1 MTNSGRI
8 LQMHTH
14 KHNACKGRV
23 KNVFT
28 CVLCFTKSISLK
40 SKLFIFYSQ
49 SRCGSC
55 LFDENHTMFQCS
67 LCKWFNWKASCIW
80 SQTINPKTKWMQ
92 DFAIVK
98 CEEKIDKFNKSI
110 FDSRG
115 VRHVVQSAQGPWCR
129 SSLDEMHK
137 WSRGATVPAAILL
150 HLDGPVVQSGPRS
163 PSILMDQPSS
173 STPIVHSLTSLISPL
188 DIQKTGFSF
197 RSGFQCTFYLH
208 FHYWHVSCK
217 FEDSSN
223 GDNLSW
229 EILLLFLHFSI

>member
-1 MTNSGRI
+1 
-8 LQMHTH
+8 
-14 KHNACKGRV
+14 
-23 KNVFT
+23 
-28 CVLCFTKSISLK
+28 
-40 SKLFIFYSQ
+40 
-49 SRCGSC
+49 
-55 LFDENHTMFQCS
+55 
-67 LCKWFNWKASCIW
+67 
-80 SQTINPKTKWMQ
+80 MQ

-115 VRHVVQSAQGPWCR
+115 VRHLVQSAQGPWCR

-137 WSRGATVPAAILL
+137 WSQGATVPAAILL

-163 PSILMDQPSS
+163 SSILMVQPSS

-223 GDNLSW
+223 GDNLS
-229 EILLLFLHFSI
+229 